1 MAGLSRIREAQPRRA
16 PNCGRVSHLAALPVE
31 IGGPLFVGS
40 VVALA
45 IILGFAVQ
53 RVLPQAVLR
62 EHNDIAGFILAVVG
76 VVYAVLLAFLAIG
89 VWERFTTAEARTYD
103 EANQLAVL
111 YRYADVFPNGHV
123 LRREIASYAEIVVR
137 EEWPAMNR
145 GEQSTPADNLI
156 ERVAYEVRHLPVK
169 TPVEQNVQAA
179 MLASLNAVM
188 IDRDDRLSM
197 GATGVNAFLWGI
209 LILGGIGTMFFSYL
223 FAFKNRGAQ
232 MLMIGLLAFSLGLVL
247 YLIAAVDYPFRGEV
261 SIGPEAFENAMQTF
275 KTIGP

>member
-1 MAGLSRIREAQPRRA
+1 
-16 PNCGRVSHLAALPVE
+16 ALPVE

-45 IILGFAVQ
+45 IVMGMLVQ

-123 LRREIASYAEIVVR
+123 LRREIANYAEIVVR

-145 GEQSTPADNLI
+145 GQQSAPADNLI

-169 TPVEQNVQAA
+169 TPAEQNVQAA
-179 MLASLNAVM
+179 MLANLNAVM
-188 IDRDDRLSM
+188 IDRDDR
-197 GATGVNAFLWGI
+197 
-209 LILGGIGTMFFSYL
+209 
-223 FAFKNRGAQ
+223 
-232 MLMIGLLAFSLGLVL
+232 
-247 YLIAAVDYPFRGEV
+247 
-261 SIGPEAFENAMQTF
+261 
-275 KTIGP
+275 